1 MGALLN
7 PVDRIRGIK
16 WGFVVHTAVMFSVAT
31 VYNADNLALQSL
43 SYINNREYPG
53 DNDGYPG
60 PFNYQYIIYNKP
72 IAVVPAIMFILNYWL
87 ADGLLVSSVLNPV
100 GQVYNASCSSS
111 SIVAVFFTP

>member
-1 MGALLN
+1 MLN
-7 PVDRIRGIK
+7 PADRTRGGIK
-16 WGFVVHTAVMFSVAT
+16 WGFVVHTALMFSIVTA
-31 VYNADNLALQSL
+31 YNADNLALQSL

-111 SIVAVFFTP
+111 SIIAVFFTP